1 MNAMA
6 NVTPIIATIKNA
18 GVKEKTLKEADV
30 VPKASIL
37 DFCEEHYED
46 ILPIIMDKACPDK
59 QKEVQTRLDFGES
72 SRKIRRERENSLNSR
87 AAGMGDAE
95 DHASNAQIGGT
106 LTEEEGCTR
115 GSGSSKS
122 TYHDYLVT
130 YNLRNSN
137 NFISLSLLL
146 KMGTRTARPRP
157 PETPVNLSSTKTRD
171 INSGMNTQIT
181 HRAPLP
187 QKCVKHAQHRC
198 THAAEPQKR
207 PT

>member
-87 AAGMGDAE
+87 VGNSPIRFHHERSRM
-95 DHASNAQIGGT
+95 
-106 LTEEEGCTR
+106 R
-115 GSGSSKS
+115 GQER
-122 TYHDYLVT
+122 HDD
-130 YNLRNSN
+130 RNVFN
-137 NFISLSLLL
+137 PRATVRRACISDS
-146 KMGTRTARPRP
+146 MIP
-157 PETPVNLSSTKTRD
+157 
-171 INSGMNTQIT
+171 T
-181 HRAPLP
+181 H
-187 QKCVKHAQHRC
+187 QV
-198 THAAEPQKR
+198 
-207 PT
+207 